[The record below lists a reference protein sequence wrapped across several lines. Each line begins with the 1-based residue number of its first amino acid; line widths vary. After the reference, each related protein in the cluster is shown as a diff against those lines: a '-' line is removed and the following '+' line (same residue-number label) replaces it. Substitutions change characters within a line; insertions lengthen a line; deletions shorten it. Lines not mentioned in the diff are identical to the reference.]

1 MNEAY
6 AINKCQVGV
15 HVLIYRVGLVLNVL
29 GLELLHLL
37 STAIF
42 RCWGT
47 NITSRRLNLPNT
59 TSQKDLQGS
68 VHFEKQNNK
77 L

>member
-6 AINKCQVGV
+6 AINKCEVGV
-15 HVLIYRVGLVLNVL
+15 HVLIYRVRLVLNVL

-42 RCWGT
+42 RC
-47 NITSRRLNLPNT
+47 
-59 TSQKDLQGS
+59 
-68 VHFEKQNNK
+68 
-77 L
+77 